1 MYSIVSIKICKAV
14 VRNNVRDYFS
24 TVPNEPTLQCI
35 VEEEAITIDITK
47 GAGKVDKFSL
57 TCSNCNDT
65 SRHEDE
71 IHQHRYTNL
80 VPYTTY
86 TFKVTAIAGSQ
97 SNHLKESAT
106 FTKTCKTSE
115 GREYPF

>member
-1 MYSIVSIKICKAV
+1 M
-14 VRNNVRDYFS
+14 RDYFS
-24 TVPNEPTLQCI
+24 TVPNKPTLKCAE
-35 VEEEAITIDITK
+35 EEEAITIDITK
-47 GAGKVDKFSL
+47 GAGKVDKLSL

-86 TFKVTAIAGSQ
+86 TFKATAIAGSQ
-97 SNHLKESAT
+97 SNHLKESAI